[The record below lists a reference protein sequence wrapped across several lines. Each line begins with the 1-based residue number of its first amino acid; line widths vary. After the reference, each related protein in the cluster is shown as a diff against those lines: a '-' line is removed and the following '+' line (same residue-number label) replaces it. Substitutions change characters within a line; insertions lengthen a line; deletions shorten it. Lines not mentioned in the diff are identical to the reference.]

1 MEYSTDRG
9 ETWETIPLPEIP
21 GADRSVRSITV
32 SKTGWIYG
40 VYGNSRLIR
49 GKIGE
54 KEKEPE
60 PIKIYPNPAT
70 EYIIVKNIKEGER
83 VEIYD
88 LLGQIVLSANP
99 GERIDI
105 SGFTNGL
112 YYVRVGDFIEKI
124 IKVK

>member
-1 MEYSTDRG
+1 M
-9 ETWETIPLPEIP
+9 
-21 GADRSVRSITV
+21 
-32 SKTGWIYG
+32 
-40 VYGNSRLIR
+40 
-49 GKIGE
+49 
-54 KEKEPE
+54 
-60 PIKIYPNPAT
+60 
-70 EYIIVKNIKEGER
+70 KEGER

-99 GERIDI
+99 EERIDI